1 MLDLRY
7 MKIGIQGEKFSWHYL
22 ASQKLYGKN
31 IEILFY
37 KEFSDVFRAQDKGD
51 IDFGLVAIENSVYGS
66 IVPVYQELSKRNYFI
81 NGEVKLQINQCL
93 LALPSTK
100 LEEITDVY
108 SHPVALN
115 QCHAWLENNLPQAD
129 QHAYFDTAM
138 SAIKVSKSSDKISA
152 IGPAELANDLDLQI
166 LARDINVESNYT
178 RFISFSNSKD
188 VADDANKTSIILT
201 TSHKEGALYD
211 ALGCFAKEKINL
223 TKLESH
229 PVTGRAWE
237 YQFYIDLDCRFDQ
250 KKFKSAEK
258 NLINQGAKVQ
268 VIGCFLA
275 DDML

>member
-1 MLDLRY
+1 

-22 ASQKLYGKN
+22 AAQKLYGEN
-31 IEILFY
+31 IDILFY
-37 KEFSDVFRAQDKGD
+37 REFSDVFRAEDKGE

-81 NGEVKLQINQCL
+81 NGEIKLQISQCL
-93 LALPSTK
+93 IALPSTK

-115 QCHAWLENNLPQAD
+115 QCHEWLEKNLPDAD
-129 QHAYFDTAM
+129 QHAYFDTAI

-152 IGPAELANDLDLQI
+152 IGSRELANDLGLQI
-166 LARDINVESNYT
+166 LAKDINVESNYT
-178 RFISFSNSKD
+178 RFISFSKLRQTPEK
-188 VADDANKTSIILT
+188 ANKTSIILT
-201 TSHKEGALYD
+201 TSHKEGALYN

-229 PVTGRAWE
+229 PVSGRVWE

-250 KKFKSAEK
+250 KNFKSAEK
-258 NLINQGAKVQ
+258 NLVKQGAKVQ

-275 DDML
+275 DIVV

>member
-1 MLDLRY
+1 
-7 MKIGIQGEKFSWHYL
+7 MKIGIQGEKFSWHYI
-22 ASQKLYGKN
+22 ATQKLYGKN
-31 IEILFY
+31 VEILFY
-37 KEFSDVFRAQDKGD
+37 KEFSDVFRAQDKD
-51 IDFGLVAIENSVYGS
+51 EIDFGLVAIENSVYGS

-100 LEEITDVY
+100 LDQITDVY

-115 QCHAWLENNLPQAD
+115 QCHKWLENNLPNAD

-152 IGPAELANDLDLQI
+152 IGSKELANDLGLQI
-166 LARDINVESNYT
+166 LAENINVESNYT
-178 RFISFSNSKD
+178 RFISFSKSKD
-188 VADDANKTSIILT
+188 VTKNANKTSIILT

-211 ALGCFAKEKINL
+211 ALGCFVKEKINL

-229 PVTGRAWE
+229 PVPDHPWE

-250 KKFKSAEK
+250 RTFKSAER
-258 NLINQGAKVQ
+258 NLIDQGAKVQ

>member
-1 MLDLRY
+1 

-22 ASQKLYGKN
+22 ATQKLYDKN
-31 IEILFY
+31 VEILFY

-100 LEEITDVY
+100 LKEITDVY

-115 QCHAWLENNLPQAD
+115 QCHNWLEKNLPHTD

-152 IGPAELANDLDLQI
+152 IGPEELADDLGLQI
-166 LARDINVESNYT
+166 LAKDINIESNYT
-178 RFISFSNSKD
+178 RFISFSKSKNVD
-188 VADDANKTSIILT
+188 NDANKTSIILT

-229 PVTGRAWE
+229 PVAGHAWE

-250 KKFKSAEK
+250 KNFKSAEK
-258 NLINQGAKVQ
+258 SLINQGAKVQ
-268 VIGCFLA
+268 IIGCFLA